1 LTTSLL
7 PLLVPLFYASAVI
20 ATFPSL
26 LPLLLHHFMPFLLA
40 SQPRALTAPKPIIF
54 ARIKR
59 YIHTVYS
66 SLISSKSIPKQ
77 NLNTIELNITISLPQ
92 HLTIPL
98 VQLTMPI
105 TIHTAILLARII
117 IHTRPAVIRTFLI
130 PFAATVIACAKP
142 RAVARVDVA
151 AFVEH
156 VADFVGATLA
166 AARAA
171 AGLVLDGRGGAA
183 AGLVVMLVLRRLGD
197 GGMGRTNGVD
207 GLAAVDAGVGLGDVA
222 CVEEAGYALAVLW
235 DGQFSA
241 QEERSGERT
250 AGPEVGHLEMSQV
263 QSARAAKGLV
273 AAARVRRVARMIE
286 AFILMVWGVCG
297 AGKKRSGKLVA

>member
-7 PLLVPLFYASAVI
+7 PLLVPLFHASAVI

-26 LPLLLHHFMPFLLA
+26 LLLLLHHFMHFLLA
-40 SQPRALTAPKPIIF
+40 SLPRALTAPKPIIF

-59 YIHTVYS
+59 YIYTFYLS
-66 SLISSKSIPKQ
+66 PRSSKSIPKY
-77 NLNTIELNITISLPQ
+77 TYEIELNITISLPQ
-92 HLTIPL
+92 HPTIPL

-105 TIHTAILLARII
+105 TIHTPILLARII
-117 IHTRPAVIRTFLI
+117 IHTRPAIIRTLLV

-142 RAVARVDVA
+142 RAVTRVNIA
-151 AFVEH
+151 ALVGH

-183 AGLVVMLVLRRLGD
+183 AGLVVVLVLRRLGD

-235 DGQFSA
+235 DGQFIA